1 LQINQ
6 LYFRITQAL
15 PLAVVFQ
22 LISRKLIQGIVM
34 IFIVSILTFVLLA
47 SAGGDALTA
56 LRENPQIS
64 EETIEALRKTYG
76 LDRPL
81 YERYAGWLRNAASG
95 DMGESL
101 SFRAPVLGL
110 VLRRLLNSFYLA
122 STALF
127 FALGLAFSLSL
138 LSAMLRSA
146 PLRVLIETIVLT
158 SVSMPRIL
166 LSLLVLVL
174 MAFTAG
180 TSLQFG
186 RDSFGLFLLTA
197 AAFGIPLSGIFLAQI
212 HSALEATMREDFVQ
226 LARAKG
232 LSEWS
237 VIFVHALRPSLNPVI
252 TLFGLSIGA
261 MLGGS
266 VIVESV
272 LGWPGIGSL
281 MVGAVRSRDV
291 PLVMG
296 IVLVSSVTVWFGN
309 FLAELLQAINDVR
322 IRAGNSA

>member
-1 LQINQ
+1 
-6 LYFRITQAL
+6 
-15 PLAVVFQ
+15 
-22 LISRKLIQGIVM
+22 M
-34 IFIVSILTFVLLA
+34 IFIVSLITFALLA

-56 LRENPQIS
+56 LRENPQVS
-64 EETIEALRKTYG
+64 EETIDALRRTYG

-81 YERYAGWLRNAASG
+81 YERYAGWLLNAASG

-110 VLRRLLNSFYLA
+110 VLGRFLNSLYLA
-122 STALF
+122 SAALF
-127 FALGLAFSLSL
+127 FALGLAVSLSL
-138 LSAMLRSA
+138 LSALTRSA
-146 PLRVLIETIVLT
+146 SLRIFIEVIVLT
-158 SVSMPRIL
+158 TVSMPRIL

-174 MAFTAG
+174 LAITAG
-180 TSLQFG
+180 TSLQIG
-186 RDSFGLFLLTA
+186 RGSLTMFLLTA
-197 AAFGIPLSGIFLAQI
+197 AALGIPLSGIFLAQI
-212 HSALEATMREDFVQ
+212 QSSLEATMREDFVQ

-232 LSEWS
+232 LAEWA
-237 VIFVHALRPSLNPVI
+237 VIFRHALRPSLNPLI

-261 MLGGS
+261 LLGGS

-296 IVLVSSVTVWFGN
+296 IVLVSSLAVWSGN

-322 IRAGNSA
+322 IRAGNSV